1 MKLLYKFNLVFLI
14 VFLIGLAATGLLTRG
29 LLERNAQDEVLQQA
43 RFLFDKALA
52 VRAYTSKQVAPLL
65 ETQMKYAFLPQSV
78 PAFSATEVMAAL
90 AKNHAEYSYK
100 EATINPTN
108 PRDRAIEWESDVIGE
123 FRKSPEAKEFVGQR
137 DTPAGRALYI
147 ARPIR
152 ITDGACLRCH
162 STVEAAPRTLVDKYG
177 PANGF
182 GWQLNEVVGA
192 QLVSVP
198 MAVPLARAHAAWLLF
213 MGMLSAVFASIAIVL
228 NLMLWWLVIR
238 PVMRLA
244 GIADRVSLGELG
256 APAFNASARDEIG
269 RLAVS
274 FGRMR
279 KSLVQALR
287 LLEAAPA

>member
-1 MKLLYKFNLVFLI
+1 MKLLLKFNLVFLI
-14 VFLIGLAATGLLTRG
+14 VFLIGLGATGLLTRG

-90 AKNHAEYSYK
+90 QKNHAEYSYK

-123 FRKSPEAKEFVGQR
+123 FRKSPEAKEFIGQR

-198 MAVPLARAHAAWLLF
+198 MAVPLARAHQAWLLF
-213 MGMLSAVFASIAIVL
+213 MGMLSAVFATIAIVL

-238 PVMRLA
+238 PVMQLS

-256 APAFNASARDEIG
+256 APAFNAQARDEIG

-274 FGRMR
+274 FSRMR

-287 LLEAAPA
+287 LLESAPA